1 MLYFH
6 LLVLFP
12 VWQLSQKSVGP
23 RGWSWVTA
31 KRKESRT
38 KWTATE
44 GKVTHVTLMWVG
56 GAHQQEVIQPGRV
69 RWHQW
74 HHWIALAPV
83 NDFFL
88 FDEIHSSEIKRYVLY
103 VNFFE
108 SVSWKA
114 MIWLCHCCVLMVNL
128 LLTEKSEIT
137 PLGILENPG
146 WLNQG
151 SSARCVG
158 VTYSWLAKKKVT
170 DWHRGRA
177 WHHRGNDIR
186 MV

>member
-1 MLYFH
+1 MYPAYCSFKVRLPDIKQICPQVTVKKTHPHFEIFYRQLMLYFH

-128 LLTEKSEIT
+128 L
-137 PLGILENPG
+137 
-146 WLNQG
+146 
-151 SSARCVG
+151 
-158 VTYSWLAKKKVT
+158 
-170 DWHRGRA
+170 
-177 WHHRGNDIR
+177 
-186 MV
+186 